1 MHLPWLNRSQR
12 IVVVIALGVALYV
25 LGTWFTAPQFPVAS
39 GWAGYA
45 PLTSSFVRMRWS
57 GGADL
62 VLWFALIAVWV
73 LVSTYLLRT
82 RTTNRD
88 DN

>member
-39 GWAGYA
+39 GWVGYA
-45 PLTSSFVRMRWS
+45 PLTSSLVRMRLS
-57 GGADL
+57 GGAEL
-62 VLWFALIAVWV
+62 FLWFTLIAVWTV
-73 LVSTYLLRT
+73 VSSYLLRT

-88 DN
+88 DS